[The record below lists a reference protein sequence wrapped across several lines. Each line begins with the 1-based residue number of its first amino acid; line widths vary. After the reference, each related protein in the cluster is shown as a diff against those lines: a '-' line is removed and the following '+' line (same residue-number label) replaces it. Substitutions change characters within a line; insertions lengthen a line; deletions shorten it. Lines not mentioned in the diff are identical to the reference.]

1 MVSNNQTPATKATT
15 TTTKS
20 TTTKTSTTATKPAT
34 KATTKPTT
42 KATTTTTTTITKT
55 STTSTKDT
63 TPKTPPAKA
72 APAKAT
78 PTKAAP
84 AKAAPAKTPPAKA
97 APAKTPPAK
106 TPPAK
111 ATPTKAA
118 PTKATPTKATPT
130 KATATPK
137 AANVSPSPSP
147 RVKYGSTS
155 ILINKNIRDKR
166 TGDLPN
172 NQAVREY
179 ARGMYELEGLNEAEV
194 KERMDKKD
202 AGHIRSVKK
211 GGKNCAS
218 NYMWEDRHDN
228 RAHGD
233 APISRK
239 EMKRAGR
246 RRCLW
251 FC

>member
-42 KATTTTTTTITKT
+42 KATTTTTTTTIKT
-55 STTSTKDT
+55 STTSTKA
-63 TPKTPPAKA
+63 PPAKA
-72 APAKAT
+72 
-78 PTKAAP
+78 
-84 AKAAPAKTPPAKA
+84 
-97 APAKTPPAK
+97 
-106 TPPAK
+106 PPAK
-111 ATPTKAA
+111 ATTPKTTT
-118 PTKATPTKATPT
+118 PKATTPKT
-130 KATATPK
+130 TAPKTTAPKATPK